1 MEQDF
6 TGQFLNLNFIF
17 VFEALARDC
26 LWNAAGNAFFFDVL
40 ASFGKQ
46 LFDGMPLV
54 ILSFVDVVGSNGRQ
68 LFDGM
73 PEGIASFPRILGS
86 AGRQLFDG
94 MPLVIP
100 SFVDVVGLEG
110 SFFIECH
117 R

>member
-1 MEQDF
+1 M
-6 TGQFLNLNFIF
+6 LW
-17 VFEALARDC
+17 EAVE
-26 LWNAAGNAFFFDVL
+26 G
-40 ASFGKQ
+40 
-46 LFDGMPLV
+46 
-54 ILSFVDVVGSNGRQ
+54 SFVH
-68 LFDGM
+68 GM
-73 PEGIASFPRILGS
+73 PEAIPSFPRILGS